1 MEKESS
7 KKEKDLPEEIEV
19 FIRAL
24 MKKGNPK
31 DLFDMPEYNILSKEN
46 KTLLLTLL
54 EDFLIKRNS
63 ETATKFSE
71 VENRLQM
78 FSKSCFELVPD
89 MLKVNEVD
97 FAIFLACISGIL
109 SDIWNNKINMA
120 SVASEMHQLMIMH
133 VSENNKS
140 AQLASNLFN
149 DFQAIKK

>member
-31 DLFDMPEYNILSKEN
+31 DLFDMPEFNTLSKEN

-54 EDFLIKRNS
+54 ENFLIKRNL
-63 ETATKFSE
+63 ETATNFSE

-97 FAIFLACISGIL
+97 FALFLACISGIL

-120 SVASEMHQLMIMH
+120 SVASAMHQLMIMH
-133 VSENNKS
+133 VSENNER
-140 AQLASNLFN
+140 AQLASNMFN
-149 DFQAIKK
+149 DFSSY